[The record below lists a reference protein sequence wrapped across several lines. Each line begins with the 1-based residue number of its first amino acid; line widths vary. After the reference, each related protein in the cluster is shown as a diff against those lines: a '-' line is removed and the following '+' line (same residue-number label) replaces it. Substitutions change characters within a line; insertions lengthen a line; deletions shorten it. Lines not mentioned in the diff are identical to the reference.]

1 MRLSDRGANLNGMQK
16 IDQGLTDTVKSV
28 TVADGLMIVAQ
39 PGWSDTDWQRVVYE
53 LGLQDH
59 EVVDQDMGMLS
70 TGHLFWWVKP

>member
-1 MRLSDRGANLNGMQK
+1 
-16 IDQGLTDTVKSV
+16 
-28 TVADGLMIVAQ
+28 MIVAQ